1 MFINISYYILYITST
16 SKQLSSPSGT
26 PHDAHGALRVAG
38 EGFRRQASKQ
48 SGPVPSTSSYLSR
61 SLSTNLVYNIY
72 IYYLSIY
79 IHRYITYYIR
89 YGILRMVKI
98 SRYPSGRCFLFSTFC
113 VIKQWSLVKRSPYR
127 KNCLYSPM
135 MNMMKS
141 QCIEGM
147 ILNLDKHMSHM
158 SFPHYIILHSNY
170 LLVIKPL

>member
-48 SGPVPSTSSYLSR
+48 SGPGPSTSGYLSR
-61 SLSTNLVYNIY
+61 SLSTNLVY

-98 SRYPSGRCFLFSTFC
+98 SRYPSGRCFLVLLHFLCGQT
-113 VIKQWSLVKRSPYR
+113 
-127 KNCLYSPM
+127 
-135 MNMMKS
+135 
-141 QCIEGM
+141 IEFGET
-147 ILNLDKHMSHM
+147 IGHTARIV
-158 SFPHYIILHSNY
+158 YIAL
-170 LLVIKPL
+170 